1 MRRSISPPDTA
12 NDTQG
17 VVVSPAGGG
26 RDSGIPRMHVAVHTG
41 KLDRMVGKPP
51 LVPTRDGG
59 AGVGN
64 PTGASVPAGHPP
76 RRRLAIAGMATRP
89 EIHGEHEQMTDTPD
103 TDAQR
108 EEQEQLAREI
118 GEELTDAFVA
128 YVRGDVAFDDLS
140 FGVFD
145 ALSDL
150 HVIASGDYE
159 LSGDDDDE
167 NESAAEED
175 TGTYDEESAIEEQE
189 DLSQEPA

>member
-1 MRRSISPPDTA
+1 
-12 NDTQG
+12 
-17 VVVSPAGGG
+17 
-26 RDSGIPRMHVAVHTG
+26 
-41 KLDRMVGKPP
+41 
-51 LVPTRDGG
+51 
-59 AGVGN
+59 
-64 PTGASVPAGHPP
+64 
-76 RRRLAIAGMATRP
+76 
-89 EIHGEHEQMTDTPD
+89 MTDTRD
-103 TDAQR
+103 SSAQR

-159 LSGDDDDE
+159 LAGDDEGDG
-167 NESAAEED
+167 AEED
-175 TGTYDEESAIEEQE
+175 DPGTYDEESAIDEQE

>member
-1 MRRSISPPDTA
+1 MTDS
-12 NDTQG
+12 NDT
-17 VVVSPAGGG
+17 
-26 RDSGIPRMHVAVHTG
+26 D
-41 KLDRMVGKPP
+41 
-51 LVPTRDGG
+51 
-59 AGVGN
+59 N
-64 PTGASVPAGHPP
+64 
-76 RRRLAIAGMATRP
+76 
-89 EIHGEHEQMTDTPD
+89 
-103 TDAQR
+103 QR

-159 LSGDDDDE
+159 LTSDDE
-167 NESAAEED
+167 DTESED
-175 TGTYDEESAIEEQE
+175 GSYDEESAIDEQE

>member
-1 MRRSISPPDTA
+1 MTDS
-12 NDTQG
+12 NDT
-17 VVVSPAGGG
+17 
-26 RDSGIPRMHVAVHTG
+26 D
-41 KLDRMVGKPP
+41 
-51 LVPTRDGG
+51 
-59 AGVGN
+59 N
-64 PTGASVPAGHPP
+64 
-76 RRRLAIAGMATRP
+76 
-89 EIHGEHEQMTDTPD
+89 
-103 TDAQR
+103 QR

-159 LSGDDDDE
+159 LTSDDE
-167 NESAAEED
+167 DAGSED
-175 TGTYDEESAIEEQE
+175 GSYDEETAIDEQE

>member
-1 MRRSISPPDTA
+1 
-12 NDTQG
+12 
-17 VVVSPAGGG
+17 
-26 RDSGIPRMHVAVHTG
+26 
-41 KLDRMVGKPP
+41 
-51 LVPTRDGG
+51 
-59 AGVGN
+59 
-64 PTGASVPAGHPP
+64 
-76 RRRLAIAGMATRP
+76 
-89 EIHGEHEQMTDTPD
+89 MTDTPD
-103 TDAQR
+103 SGAQR

-159 LSGDDDDE
+159 LAGDDEEATEDDP
-167 NESAAEED
+167 
-175 TGTYDEESAIEEQE
+175 GTYDEESAIDEQE

>member
-1 MRRSISPPDTA
+1 
-12 NDTQG
+12 
-17 VVVSPAGGG
+17 
-26 RDSGIPRMHVAVHTG
+26 
-41 KLDRMVGKPP
+41 
-51 LVPTRDGG
+51 
-59 AGVGN
+59 
-64 PTGASVPAGHPP
+64 
-76 RRRLAIAGMATRP
+76 
-89 EIHGEHEQMTDTPD
+89 MTDTPGSA
-103 TDAQR
+103 AQR

-159 LSGDDDDE
+159 LAGDDEGDG
-167 NESAAEED
+167 AEED
-175 TGTYDEESAIEEQE
+175 DAGTYDEESAIDEQE